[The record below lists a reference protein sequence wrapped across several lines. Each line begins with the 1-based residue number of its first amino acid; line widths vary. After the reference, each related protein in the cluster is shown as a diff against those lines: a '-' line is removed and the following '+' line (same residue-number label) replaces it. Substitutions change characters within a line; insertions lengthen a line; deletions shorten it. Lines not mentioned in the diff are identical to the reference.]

1 MKTLFRAS
9 RDTHHFWHNP
19 FFDLVAL
26 WIRLRGLFF
35 VIGML
40 LVAVAMPLS
49 ARLPVDRSLLHML
62 AANDPERK
70 IWSEFEQIFG
80 TQDFVLIAYR
90 DTQLFAASGEG
101 IARLSEVAQRLR
113 AVSGVKDVWSLDQL
127 LGPAIVSRSSL
138 AESVRHLFENYTHN
152 ALGNVAA
159 VIVLIDPLSDH
170 GEAQRATAIDQL
182 TAIASSLPEGVI
194 VGPPVV
200 VETGFRM
207 VERDGS
213 RIAWTAG
220 ILLAGVILI
229 CSGQLRWVLIAAM
242 LITTSVTGAKATFA
256 ILGGSGNLID
266 SALVAVITVI
276 AVATLM
282 HLVVRV
288 ENARW
293 RGHSAESALHAS
305 TRQLTLPVMLA
316 LATDAIGFG
325 ALTVSG
331 VTPVRSFAV
340 VAVLAV
346 GWLLIA
352 MLCFLP
358 ATFMGAEKI
367 AVRVRRETIRFF
379 ASSVF
384 LRAETLRR
392 SLTEAGPLQ
401 AVLQGVLKVS
411 LRHRWRVV
419 TTAIVLMAASL
430 WGWLRAK
437 YETDFTR
444 SFREDSS
451 IVRAYE
457 WLDQELGGAGVWDIA
472 LPAPGHLTP
481 EYLAAVENL
490 QNRLRTEVKIE
501 SQGRSVPGLAKVLSL
516 ADLRAAL
523 NSLPLPSAFSSRW
536 TEDWALRF
544 VQMRMPGL
552 YRALYTADP
561 REPTRWWFRILL
573 RSQERE
579 TGESRVALV
588 RQVRQIVEEEW
599 PRIIQSWPHKE
610 PSPAESR
617 HEAQASFTGDSMT
630 SRIGPLV
637 TGYYVIFGELVRGLV
652 VQQGLSFI
660 IAIVGMALL
669 FAVAFRNLTW
679 VFGVLFANLLPVVV
693 LMGTLGWIGVRINMG
708 SAMMAAVSLGLSV
721 DASIHYLTA
730 FQRALK
736 AGRSITRA
744 LREAQNTVGP
754 ATVYATLAL
763 VVGFLSLT
771 RSQFVPTADFG
782 ILVSWTMVG
791 GLVSNL
797 VLLPCLLSFSKRH
810 NISALRARW
819 FSDNHPTK

>member
-1 MKTLFRAS
+1 MKTLCRDSHDPRCFRCC
-9 RDTHHFWHNP
+9 P
-19 FFDLVAL
+19 PFDLVAL
-26 WIRLRGLFF
+26 WIRLGGLFF
-35 VIGML
+35 VLGIV
-40 LVAVAMPLS
+40 LVAVAIPLS
-49 ARLPVDRSLLHML
+49 ARLPVDRSLVHML

-70 IWSEFEQIFG
+70 IWSEFEKIFG

-90 DTQLFAASGEG
+90 DPQLFAASGEG
-101 IARLSEVAQRLR
+101 IARLTEVAQRLR

-127 LGPAIVSRSSL
+127 LGPAIVTRSSL

-152 ALGNVAA
+152 AQGNMAA
-159 VIVLIDPLSDH
+159 VIVLLDPPSDY
-170 GEAQRATAIDQL
+170 GQAERGTVIDQL
-182 TAIASSLPEGVI
+182 TVIASSLPQGVI

-220 ILLAGVILI
+220 LLLAGVILI
-229 CSGQLRWVLIAAM
+229 CSGEFRWVLIAAI
-242 LITTSVTGAKATFA
+242 LIATSVTGAKATFGL
-256 ILGGSGNLID
+256 LGGSGSLID
-266 SALVAVITVI
+266 STLVAVITVI
-276 AVATLM
+276 TVATLM

-288 ENARW
+288 ENAR
-293 RGHSAESALHAS
+293 RKDQSAESALRAS
-305 TRQLTLPVMLA
+305 ARQLTLPVMLA
-316 LATDAIGFG
+316 LATDAIGFA

-331 VTPVRSFAV
+331 ITPVRSFAL

-358 ATFMGAEKI
+358 ATFMAAEAI
-367 AVRVRRETIRFF
+367 AVRIRRQTGPGA
-379 ASSVF
+379 ASSLLF
-384 LRAETLRR
+384 RTRELRR
-392 SLTEAGPLQ
+392 VVTEAGPLRIFLRQ
-401 AVLQGVLKVS
+401 ILTTS

-419 TTAIVLMAASL
+419 TTAMVLMTAGV

-457 WLDQELGGAGVWDIA
+457 RLDRELGGAGVWDIA
-472 LPAPGHLTP
+472 LPAPERLTP

-490 QNRLRTEVKIE
+490 QNRLRNEVKIE

-516 ADLRAAL
+516 ADVRAAL
-523 NSLPLPSAFSSRW
+523 NALPLPSVISSGW
-536 TEDWALRF
+536 TEDWALQF

-561 REPTRWWFRILL
+561 KEPTRWWFRVLL
-573 RSQERE
+573 RSRERE

-599 PRIIQSWPHKE
+599 PRIMQSWPHE
-610 PSPAESR
+610 NVSSMHSHHDAQQSPN
-617 HEAQASFTGDSMT
+617 GDGAT
-630 SRIGPLV
+630 SRVGPLV

-652 VQQGLSFI
+652 VHQGLSFM

-679 VFGVLFANLLPVVV
+679 AFAALCANLLPIVV
-693 LMGTLGWIGVRINMG
+693 LMGALGWMGLRINMG

-736 AGRSITRA
+736 AGRTIRGA

-771 RSQFVPTADFG
+771 RSQFVPMADFG
-782 ILVSWTMVG
+782 ILISWTMVG

-797 VLLPCLLSFSKRH
+797 VVLPCLLFFTGRH
-810 NISALRARW
+810 KVSALSGRRLSGNA
-819 FSDNHPTK
+819 PAK